1 MTSSISTSIAQPMP
15 QMPQTLEQLQQ
26 LKTLLSLSAP
36 PAALAYLQSNNCPR
50 TPLIKEE
57 RANKFRYW
65 QNGQLHTGLAFSG
78 ELFYAVVQFDLHSYL
93 DGIKV
98 ADDLRN
104 SGILSIITASD
115 RMLTVWVSMRSQA
128 VLDEPNA

>member
-1 MTSSISTSIAQPMP
+1 MASSISTSMAQSTPP
-15 QMPQTLEQLQQ
+15 LGAEQLKQ
-26 LKTLLSLSAP
+26 LKVSLSLSAP
-36 PAALAYLQSNNCPR
+36 PNASVYLQPNHCPR

-65 QNGQLHTGLAFSG
+65 QNGQLHTGLTFSG
-78 ELFYAVVQFDLHSYL
+78 ELFYAVVQFDLHSYVE
-93 DGIKV
+93 GIKV
-98 ADDLRN
+98 ADDLRS

-128 VLDEPNA
+128 VPDESNA